1 VIAPPIYDSATR
13 PTPVLGEL
21 NELWTRRGL
30 LRLLVAR
37 DLAARYKGSL
47 LGVWWTLL
55 NPVLEMAVLWLVFSN
70 LFRFSTPATPYAVY
84 LLAGIVLVTLFR
96 ETVLGVTTS
105 MINNAPV
112 LSKIYVPPEV
122 FAVSTALALLVSFC
136 TSFVL
141 LIVVMVVESVSIPA
155 TLPLVIVPVLLLLAL
170 GTGVGLALAPL
181 AVRFPD
187 ILELLRVLLTLVT
200 YLAPVFYPFSI
211 VPKSYRLIERLNP
224 LYHFV
229 TTFRDCLYGDSL
241 GPWTHYAA
249 MLVSAAVILGVG
261 SVAFARAGR
270 KTLALI

>member
-1 VIAPPIYDSATR
+1 VTGPIYDSADR
-13 PTPVLGEL
+13 PPLILGEAR
-21 NELWTRRGL
+21 ELWSRRGL

-37 DLAARYKGSL
+37 NLAARYKGSL

-55 NPVLEMAVLWLVFSN
+55 NPLLEMGVLWLVFSH
-70 LFRFSTPATPYAVY
+70 LFRFSTPGTPYAVY

-112 LSKIYVPPEV
+112 LSKIYVPPEI
-122 FAVSTALALLVSFC
+122 FSVSTALALLVSFC
-136 TSFVL
+136 TSLML
-141 LIVVMVVESVSIPA
+141 LLVIMLATSVSIPA
-155 TLPLVIVPVLLLLAL
+155 TLPVVIVPALLMLAF

-211 VPKSYRLIERLNP
+211 VPKSYRVIERLNP

-241 GPWTHYAA
+241 GSWTHYAA
-249 MLVSAAVILGVG
+249 MLVSALVALGVG
-261 SVAFARAGR
+261 SWVFARFGR